1 LEDWA
6 ELGEFY
12 QEIKDCRKCPLWKT
26 RTNLV
31 FGSGSQRARVM
42 FIGEAP
48 GYHEDKQGKPFVGA
62 AGQLLDSLLSSIG
75 LKREEV
81 FIGNVLK
88 CRPPEN
94 RDPLLQEIE
103 TCKGYLY
110 RQIEIINPPVI
121 CTLGRFSTN
130 LILGREVSISKVRGK
145 IFKVNGRTL
154 IPIFHPAAAL
164 YTRANLPLLEADFQA
179 IKQVLEYAQEE
190 AVEELP
196 EGGDEVAEQLGFW

>member
-1 LEDWA
+1 MEDWA
-6 ELGEFY
+6 ELREFY

-62 AGQLLDSLLSSIG
+62 AGQLLDSLLSSIR

-81 FIGNVLK
+81 FIANVLK

-94 RDPLLQEIE
+94 RDPLPQEIE
-103 TCKGYLY
+103 TCKGHLY

-130 LILGREVSISKVRGK
+130 LVLGQEVSISKVRGK

-164 YTRANLPLLEADFQA
+164 YTRANLPLLETDFET
-179 IKQVLEYAQEE
+179 IRQVLEHPQEE
-190 AVEELP
+190 TTEELQER
-196 EGGDEVAEQLGFW
+196 EGEAEQLGFW

>member
-1 LEDWA
+1 MEDWT
-6 ELGEFY
+6 ELREFY
-12 QEIKDCRKCPLWKT
+12 QEIRDCQRCPLWKT

-48 GYHEDKQGKPFVGA
+48 GYNEDQQGKPFVGA

-75 LKREEV
+75 LKRGEV

-94 RDPLLQEIE
+94 RDPLPQEIE

-164 YTRANLPLLEADFQA
+164 YTGANLPLLEADFQT
-179 IKQVLEYAQEE
+179 IKEVLEHPQEE
-190 AVEELP
+190 TTEELQER
-196 EGGDEVAEQLGFW
+196 EGEAEQLGFW

>member
-6 ELGEFY
+6 ELIEFY

-26 RTNLV
+26 RTNMV
-31 FGSGSQRARVM
+31 FGYGSQRARVM

-48 GYHEDKQGKPFVGA
+48 GYHEDQQGKPFVGA

-94 RDPLLQEIE
+94 RDPLAQEIE

-145 IFKVNGRTL
+145 TFKVDGRTI
-154 IPIFHPAAAL
+154 IPIFHPAVAL
-164 YTRANLPLLEADFQA
+164 YTRANLPLLEADFET
-179 IKQVLEYAQEE
+179 IRQVLEHPQKETT
-190 AVEELP
+190 EELL
-196 EGGDEVAEQLGFW
+196 EGEGEVAEQLGFW